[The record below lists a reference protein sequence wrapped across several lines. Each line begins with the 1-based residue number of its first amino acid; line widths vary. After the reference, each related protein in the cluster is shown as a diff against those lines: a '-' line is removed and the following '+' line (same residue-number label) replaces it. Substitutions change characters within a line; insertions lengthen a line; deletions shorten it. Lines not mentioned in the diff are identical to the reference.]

1 MSTTRALTR
10 RRVLGLAAIPAF
22 GLGLAAC
29 GGSGFDDGGASSGG
43 SDAGGGDGKG
53 LTLLIGSSGD
63 AETKAVQDAAA
74 KWAESSGTAVEVI
87 PASDLN
93 QQLAQGFASGS
104 PADVFYL
111 STDAMAGYAANG
123 SLAPYGDD
131 IEDTSDFRPALLEA
145 FTLDGHLYGLPK
157 DVSTLALLI
166 NEDLWKEAGL
176 TEDDVPTTWEELA
189 DVASRAG
196 SDKVAG
202 LTMST
207 EYQRIGAF
215 MAAAGGELVTDGN
228 ATANSPEN
236 IEALE
241 YVKSLAES
249 GALKFSADLGAGW
262 GGEAFGSG
270 SAVMVVEGNWITGAM
285 ANDYPDVK
293 YKVVELPDGPA
304 GKGTLQ
310 FTNAWGVA
318 ADSPNQAKAVEL
330 ITFLTSPE
338 QQMEFAR
345 AFGPMP
351 SVESVS
357 DEWAEEFPEQEAFLA
372 GADYAKNPPAQAGT
386 AEVIADLNAQLET
399 LASSDPTA
407 ILDSVQTNLEAAL
420 G

>member
-1 MSTTRALTR
+1 MSTSRTLTR
-10 RRVLGLAAIPAF
+10 RRALGLATLPAV

-29 GGSGFDDGGASSGG
+29 GGSGFEDGPAEDGG
-43 SDAGGGDGKG
+43 GGGEG
-53 LTLLIGSSGD
+53 LTVLIGSSGD
-63 AETKAVQDAAA
+63 AETKAVQDAVAA
-74 KWAESSGTAVEVI
+74 WTEESGTPVEVI
-87 PASDLN
+87 PASDLD

-111 STDAMAGYAANG
+111 STDALAGYAANG

-131 IEDTSDFRPALLEA
+131 VDTTGDFYPALIEA

-166 NEDLWKEAGL
+166 NEDLWEAAGL
-176 TEDDVPTTWEELA
+176 TEEDVPTDWDQLA
-189 DVASRAG
+189 EVAGRAG
-196 SDKVAG
+196 SEGVAG

-215 MAAAGGELVTDGN
+215 MAAAGGELVTDGE

-241 YVKSLAES
+241 YVRSLAES
-249 GALKFSADLGAGW
+249 GALVFAADLGAGW

-270 SAVMVVEGNWITGAM
+270 SAAMVVEGNWITGAM
-285 ANDYPDVK
+285 SNDYPDVK
-293 YKVVELPDGPA
+293 YRVVEMPDGPA

-318 ADSPNQAKAVEL
+318 ADSPHQEQAVEL

-351 SVESVS
+351 SVTAIA
-357 DEWAEEFPEQEAFLA
+357 DQWAEEFPDQAAFLA
-372 GADYAKNPPAQAGT
+372 GVEYAENPPSEAGT
-386 AEVIADLNAQLET
+386 ADVVADLNAQLET
-399 LASSDPTA
+399 LASSDPEA
-407 ILDSVQTNLEAAL
+407 ILDSVQANLEAAL

>member
-1 MSTTRALTR
+1 MSTSRALTR
-10 RRVLGLAAIPAF
+10 RRALGLASLPVL

-29 GGSGFDDGGASSGG
+29 GGSGFEDGTASGGG
-43 SDAGGGDGKG
+43 SDAGGGDG

-74 KWAESSGTAVEVI
+74 AWSETSGTAVEVI

-131 IEDTSDFRPALLEA
+131 VEDTGDYYPALLEA
-145 FTLDGHLYGLPK
+145 FTLEGHLYGLPK

-166 NEDLWKEAGL
+166 NEELWEAAGL
-176 TEDDVPTTWEELA
+176 TEDDIPTTWDELA
-189 DVASRAG
+189 DVARRAA
-196 SDKVAG
+196 SDGVAG

-215 MAAAGGELVTDGN
+215 MAAAGGELVTEGT
-228 ATANSPEN
+228 ATADSAEN

-241 YVKSLAES
+241 YVKSLVED
-249 GALKFSADLGAGW
+249 GALTFSADLGAGW
-262 GGEAFGSG
+262 GGEAFGAG
-270 SAVMVVEGNWITGAM
+270 SAVMVVEGSWITGAM
-285 ANDYPDVK
+285 ANDYPDVE
-293 YKVVELPDGPA
+293 YRVVELPEGPA

-310 FTNAWGVA
+310 FTNAWGIA
-318 ADSPNQAKAVEL
+318 ADSPRQEQAVEL
-330 ITFLTSPE
+330 ITFLTSAE
-338 QQMEFAR
+338 QQMAFAR

-351 SVESVS
+351 SVQSVA
-357 DEWAEEFPEQEAFLA
+357 DDWAEEFPEQEAFLA
-372 GADYAKNPPAQAGT
+372 GVEYAKNPPAQAGT

-399 LASSDPTA
+399 LASSDPAA

>member
-29 GGSGFDDGGASSGG
+29 GGSGFDDGGSSSGG
-43 SDAGGGDGKG
+43 SDAGGGKG

-63 AETKAVQDAAA
+63 AESKAVQDAAA

-131 IEDTSDFRPALLEA
+131 VEDTSDFRPALLEA

-215 MAAAGGELVTDGN
+215 MAAAGGELVTDGK

-351 SVESVS
+351 SVESDS
-357 DEWAEEFPEQEAFLA
+357 DEWADEFPEQDAFLA
-372 GADYAKNPPAQAGT
+372 GADYAKNPPAQARH
-386 AEVIADLNAQLET
+386 AEVISDLNAQLET